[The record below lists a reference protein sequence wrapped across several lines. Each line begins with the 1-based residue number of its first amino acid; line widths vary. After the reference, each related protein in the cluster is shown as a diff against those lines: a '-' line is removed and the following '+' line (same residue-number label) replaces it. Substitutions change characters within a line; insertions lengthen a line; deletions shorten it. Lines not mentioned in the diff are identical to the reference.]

1 MNNKNHIRFFLTPDG
16 IVCYQ
21 GNDAEELEK
30 LEELHRKVM
39 TRDYER
45 RKFLRSVPKIPR
57 QTSQRRVGSNRITTY
72 YLLGKE
78 ADGTKWWLESPEYN
92 CCGWYTSFGHIV
104 TFERNWSPE
113 KARDIGRFTHVKEAL
128 LKEDI
133 FNSYKMLLCGGVT
146 LEDKEIWEI
155 LELFKE
161 AYILE
166 EYYEMMY
173 TKGAHIT
180 RMPFE
185 VESEV
190 LNTQEMERIKKQ
202 ALPAVL
208 KRIRQILKGGE

>member
-21 GNDAEELEK
+21 GNDAEEIKK
-30 LEELHRKVM
+30 LEELQYKTMSSHREK
-39 TRDYER
+39 
-45 RKFLRSVPKIPR
+45 RKFLQSIPIIPGAVAK
-57 QTSQRRVGSNRITTY
+57 RRGVDNRIATY

-92 CCGWYTSFGHIV
+92 CCGWFTSFGHIV
-104 TFERNWSPE
+104 TFEENWSPE
-113 KARDIGRFTHVKEAL
+113 RARDIERFAHFDEVF
-128 LKEDI
+128 LKGDI
-133 FNSYKMLLCGGVT
+133 FDDYKMLLCGGVT
-146 LEDKEIWEI
+146 LSDKNIWKV

-161 AYILE
+161 AHILE

-180 RMPFE
+180 SMPVE

-202 ALPAVL
+202 ALPAIL
-208 KRIRQILKGGE
+208 KHIEKIFKGGE